1 MLSARLLDPTNRVC
15 GLKPIKMSQNASHA
29 WPRTFFG
36 QTNTLFW
43 WGWVASLAQAKMWK
57 GSLVKRVT
65 REGRQLCRDFVT
77 DCPLWPNWASAVLGM
92 GMPLPPGRLLHTLH
106 VTDSLISLFIKDV
119 FLQPILDFGSLLA
132 WIKELDGCAF
142 WPFSRPFSGQGWVLG
157 GGGGP
162 IHHRCCPRWVL
173 GLAGG
178 LPTVHR
184 VETTGSLLACT
195 STHWNYHPNSQIYI
209 LSNRSRSWFSWRQV
223 LNSKSNSPPILPRDM
238 YSEVYVKSRYMLL
251 AGSDSSHLPK
261 HKLFC

>member
-1 MLSARLLDPTNRVC
+1 MTTDF
-15 GLKPIKMSQNASHA
+15 
-29 WPRTFFG
+29 FFG
-36 QTNTLFW
+36 QTNILFW
-43 WGWVASLAQAKMWK
+43 WGWVASLAQAKMWWK

-106 VTDSLISLFIKDV
+106 VTDSLMSLFIKDV
-119 FLQPILDFGSLLA
+119 FLQPILDFGSSLA

-178 LPTVHR
+178 LPTVPR

-195 STHWNYHPNSQIYI
+195 STHWHYHPKYI
-209 LSNRSRSWFSWRQV
+209 LSVIDLEVDFLEDRCWTIW
-223 LNSKSNSPPILPRDM
+223 SKSNSPTILPKG
-238 YSEVYVKSRYMLL
+238 YVLRSVCQVQIYITGRKWQFSF
-251 AGSDSSHLPK
+251 AK
-261 HKLFC
+261 T